1 MTPAE
6 ALAAATTP
14 QEAAAASAM
23 LLAEV
28 DLLVALAQADAAV
41 RLDAVRACAAAATAI
56 TDQALAAARD
66 ALGETG
72 QCVTWPTSNRRPGA
86 CAACRRGASRRVR
99 YR

>member
-14 QEAAAASAM
+14 QEAAAASAA

-28 DLLVALAQADAAV
+28 DLLVARAQTGTAK
-41 RLDAVRACAAAATAI
+41 RLDAVWAGAAAATAI
-56 TDQALAAARD
+56 TDQALAAARG

-72 QCVTWPTSNRRPGA
+72 QVVP
-86 CAACRRGASRRVR
+86 
-99 YR
+99 

>member
-14 QEAAAASAM
+14 QEAATASAA

-28 DLLVALAQADAAV
+28 DLLVARAQPDAAK
-41 RLDAVRACAAAATAI
+41 RLDAVRARAAAATAI
-56 TDQALAAARD
+56 TGQALAAARD

-72 QCVTWPTSNRRPGA
+72 QVVP
-86 CAACRRGASRRVR
+86 
-99 YR
+99 